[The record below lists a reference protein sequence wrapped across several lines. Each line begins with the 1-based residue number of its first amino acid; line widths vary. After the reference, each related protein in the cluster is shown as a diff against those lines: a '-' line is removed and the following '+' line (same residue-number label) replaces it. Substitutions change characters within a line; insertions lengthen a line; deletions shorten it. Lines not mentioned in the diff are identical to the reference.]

1 MSRLAVRCVAL
12 LGLAC
17 AGPGS
22 ATPPAAT
29 APPAPVAAAPVAAPP
44 APPPVPQKDPAVT
57 ETIEETT
64 VGWLG
69 DTRVPMGNVMNGTY
83 TLADGTEVRGP
94 MCALA
99 LPGDT
104 SEWVGKGSVVEVEGV
119 RWRVVEVVAPPQGL
133 GSVTLERVE

>member
-1 MSRLAVRCVAL
+1 
-12 LGLAC
+12 
-17 AGPGS
+17 
-22 ATPPAAT
+22 
-29 APPAPVAAAPVAAPP
+29 
-44 APPPVPQKDPAVT
+44 VT

-119 RWRVVEVVAPPQGL
+119 RWRVTEVVAPPQGL
-133 GSVTLERVE
+133 GSVTLERIE

>member
-1 MSRLAVRCVAL
+1 M
-12 LGLAC
+12 
-17 AGPGS
+17 
-22 ATPPAAT
+22 
-29 APPAPVAAAPVAAPP
+29 
-44 APPPVPQKDPAVT
+44 T

-69 DTRVPMGNVMNGTY
+69 DTRVPMGNVMTGTY
-83 TLADGTEVRGP
+83 TRADGAEVRGP

-104 SEWVGKGSVVEVEGV
+104 SEWVGAGSEVVVEGV
-119 RWRVVEVVAPPQGL
+119 RWRVTEVVNPPQGL